1 MIRIKATTRF
11 LDVTRDKSKNIIIRN
26 DRFIARFIINTKRIF
41 TNVLSIIALRE
52 LHRKKFNFNNVKKLK
67 RFRLKDKFF

>member
-11 LDVTRDKSKNIIIRN
+11 LNVTRDKNKNIIIQN
-26 DRFIARFIINTKRIF
+26 DRSIARFIINTKRIL

-52 LHRKKFNFNNVKKLK
+52 LHRKEFNFNNVKKSK
-67 RFRLKDKFF
+67 RFRLRNRFF